1 MAAMLTMATD
11 TYFTGQ
17 KEASLQLPVM
27 MMMEVKQLPEHRYC
41 LHTSVVKEM
50 NKK

>member
-27 MMMEVKQLPEHRYC
+27 MMEVKQLPEHRYC
-41 LHTSVVKEM
+41 LHTSVVTEM